1 MGNVLT
7 NIIPDTDPPE
17 KDAETATGKLKKQ
30 LYENMLQQA
39 ARDGDYEELQ
49 LYIGDNWLKLGT
61 EEERPD
67 PDAVDIQFGQ
77 AALANAAE
85 GAAEDEDSK
94 ADPPVNFTECVRL
107 LLETQHGPMES
118 DGKGGER
125 PKFRVNLIKRD
136 KELETAL
143 MSACISGN
151 LATVK
156 YLIKK
161 TIEYDKSPENKEK
174 RPEKFKQYTHL
185 DDQDDDGRTALIYA
199 AKELHPDCCTA
210 LIENRADVMIKSYK
224 GRTAYDYVQKVI
236 SDAEKLDPENVCKVT
251 KAGAKRC
258 MEILLA
264 EEKRIKDEE
273 EALKLAKN
281 SNHTQVVADLEIAR
295 DRIAKE
301 TASHQATKDQL
312 AEVQRQL
319 AELQEK
325 LANSAPDDDNTAD
338 DGKGL

>member
-1 MGNVLT
+1 MGNM
-7 NIIPDTDPPE
+7 IPDTDPPE
-17 KDAETATGKLKKQ
+17 DDAKNATGALKKE
-30 LYENMLQQA
+30 LYENLLQQA
-39 ARDGDYEELQ
+39 ARDGDWVELKQ
-49 LYIGDNWLKLGT
+49 YIGDAWLALGT

-85 GAAEDEDSK
+85 GQIDDEGEFGGEDS
-94 ADPPVNFTECVRL
+94 ASNPPINFTKCVQL
-107 LLETQHGPMES
+107 LLETQHGPMVP

-125 PKFRVNLIKRD
+125 PKFKVNIIKKD

-151 LATVK
+151 INTVK

-161 TIEYDKSPENKEK
+161 TLEYDASPENKEK
-174 RPEKFKQYTHL
+174 TKKFKKYTHL

-199 AKELHPDCCTA
+199 AKELNPECCTA
-210 LIENRADVMIKSYK
+210 LIEANANVMIRSLK
-224 GRTAYDYVQKVI
+224 GRTARDYVNKVI
-236 SDAEKLDPENVCKVT
+236 NDSKKRDPSYGCKPRAV
-251 KAGAKRC
+251 RC
-258 MEILLA
+258 LEILRA
-264 EEKRIKDEE
+264 EEKRIEALE
-273 EALKLAKN
+273 EAKKLAEN
-281 SNHTQVVADLEIAR
+281 SEHSKVVTELADAR

-301 TASHQATKDQL
+301 AASHQATKNKL
-312 AEVQRQL
+312 AEAQRRL

-325 LANSAPDDDNTAD
+325 LAASQSGPSAEAD